1 MSTLTE
7 QARQGRRE
15 QQRLETVRLIK
26 EAAAVLF
33 AELGF
38 EATTTKQIAERA
50 GVAQGTVFLVAP
62 SKEALLVTIFEEQLR
77 EAVKAGVASMPRKRV
92 QAQLA
97 HIFDGLF
104 DFYARDRR
112 LARVLVKAI
121 LFFSDD
127 VGEAQYEA
135 HVADLTRFLAGLLEG
150 GRARGEV
157 AARADVAA
165 AATLVVGLY
174 VHLVTAFLNAER
186 ADRAALDAGFRAGL
200 ETLFRGLR
208 P

>member
-1 MSTLTE
+1 M
-7 QARQGRRE
+7 
-15 QQRLETVRLIK
+15 RLIK
-26 EAAAVLF
+26 QAATALF

-62 SKEALLVTIFEEQLR
+62 SKEALLVVVCEERLR
-77 EAVKAGVASMPRKRV
+77 AAVQAAVATMPRRRA

-97 HIFDGLF
+97 HVFDGLF
-104 DFYARDRR
+104 DFYAGDPR
-112 LARVLVKAI
+112 LARVLARAI

-127 VGEAQYEA
+127 VGRAQYRA
-135 HVADLTRFLAGLLEG
+135 HVAELTGFVAELL
-150 GRARGEV
+150 GRARDRGEL

-174 VHLVTAFLNAER
+174 LHLVTAFLNAER
-186 ADRAALDAGFRAGL
+186 PDREALGAGFRAGL
-200 ETLFRGLR
+200 EALFRGLR
-208 P
+208 A